1 MFFGTIDNVITDDKI
16 KEVLLSSKSAGTIKV
31 GFLLVPNFSMIAFSA
46 ALEPLRVANRV
57 SGEALFDWVI
67 ASANDESVTASNGVC
82 VDTNN
87 TASELA
93 DCRLVFV
100 CSGIDV
106 QDHADKNVFNVTR
119 RLDRQG
125 AVVGAICT
133 GTYLMAAAGLL
144 EGRRCTVHWEN
155 IDGLAEEF
163 PHLEITNE
171 LFEINNNRI
180 TCSGGTASLDM
191 MLYLI
196 SQIHGQSIAAQVSDQ
211 FIHDRIRDPSDR
223 QRMELRSRLG
233 VSHPKLLTVV
243 GMMEE
248 NLEEPMSQTEL
259 AREAALSTRQL
270 ERLFRKYLSTTP
282 TRYYLN
288 LRLARARHLLR
299 QTSLSILSVALACGF
314 VSASHFSK
322 CYRETYGKTPRT
334 ERVPN

>member
-1 MFFGTIDNVITDDKI
+1 M
-16 KEVLLSSKSAGTIKV
+16 
-31 GFLLVPNFSMIAFSA
+31 VPNFSMIAFSA
-46 ALEPLRVANRV
+46 AIEPLRVANRM
-57 SGEALFDWVI
+57 SGETLFEWVI
-67 ASANDESVTASNGVC
+67 ASPTDDAIKASNGVR
-82 VDTNN
+82 VDVDSTL
-87 TASELA
+87 ADLA

-100 CSGIDV
+100 CGGLDV
-106 QDHADKNVFNVTR
+106 QSHTDQNTLNVTR

-133 GTYLMAAAGLL
+133 GTYVLAAAGLL
-144 EGRRCTVHWEN
+144 NDSRCTIHWEN

-171 LFEINNNRI
+171 LFEIYDNRI

-196 SQIHGQSIAAQVSDQ
+196 SQIHGQTLAAQVSDQ

-243 GMMEE
+243 GLMEA

-259 AREAALSTRQL
+259 AKQAALSTRQL

-322 CYRETYGKTPRT
+322 CYRETYGRTPRA
-334 ERVPN
+334 ERSVN

>member
-1 MFFGTIDNVITDDKI
+1 M
-16 KEVLLSSKSAGTIKV
+16 
-31 GFLLVPNFSMIAFSA
+31 VPNFSMIAFSA
-46 ALEPLRVANRV
+46 AIEPLRVANRM
-57 SGEALFDWVI
+57 SGETLFEWVI
-67 ASANDESVTASNGVC
+67 ASPTDDAIKASNGVR
-82 VDTNN
+82 VDVDSTL
-87 TASELA
+87 ADLA

-100 CSGIDV
+100 CGGLDV
-106 QDHADKNVFNVTR
+106 QSHTDQNTLNVTR

-133 GTYLMAAAGLL
+133 GTYVLAAAGLL
-144 EGRRCTVHWEN
+144 NESRCTIHWEN

-171 LFEINNNRI
+171 LFEIYDNRI

-196 SQIHGQSIAAQVSDQ
+196 SQIHGQTLAAQVSDQ

-243 GMMEE
+243 GLMEA

-259 AREAALSTRQL
+259 AKQAALSTRQL

-322 CYRETYGKTPRT
+322 CYRETYGRTPRA
-334 ERVPN
+334 ERSVN

>member
-1 MFFGTIDNVITDDKI
+1 MIERDRI
-16 KEVLLSSKSAGTIKV
+16 KDVLLSSKSAGTIKV
-31 GFLLVPNFSMIAFSA
+31 GFLMVHNFSMIAFSA
-46 ALEPLRVANRV
+46 AIEPLRVANRM
-57 SGEALFDWVI
+57 SGETLFEWVI
-67 ASANDESVTASNGVC
+67 ASPTDEAIRASNGVRIE
-82 VDTNN
+82 VDSTL
-87 TASELA
+87 AELA

-100 CSGIDV
+100 CGGLDV
-106 QDHADKNVFNVTR
+106 QSHTDQNTLNVTR

-133 GTYLMAAAGLL
+133 GTYVLAAAGLL
-144 EGRRCTVHWEN
+144 NETRCTIHWEN

-171 LFEINNNRI
+171 LFEIYDNRV

-196 SQIHGQSIAAQVSDQ
+196 SQIHGQALAAQVSDQ

-243 GMMEE
+243 GLMEA

-259 AREAALSTRQL
+259 AKEAALSTRQL

-322 CYRETYGKTPRT
+322 CYRETYGRTPRA
-334 ERVPN
+334 ERAVN

>member
-1 MFFGTIDNVITDDKI
+1 MITDNKI
-16 KEVLLSSKSAGTIKV
+16 KDVLLSSKSAGTIKV

-57 SGEALFDWVI
+57 ANETLFEWVI
-67 ASANDESVTASNGVC
+67 ASPDDQAVTASNGVR
-82 VDTNN
+82 VDVEDEV
-87 TASELA
+87 ASLSA
-93 DCRLVFV
+93 CHITFV
-100 CSGIDV
+100 CSGINVKDY
-106 QDHADKNVFNVTR
+106 ADQSVFNIAR

-125 AVVGAICT
+125 VIVGAICT
-133 GTYLMAAAGLL
+133 GTYVLAAAGLL
-144 EGRRCTVHWEN
+144 NDTRCTVHWEN
-155 IDGLAEEF
+155 IDGLTEEY

-171 LFEINNNRI
+171 LFEIHNNRI

-196 SQIHGQSIAAQVSDQ
+196 SQIHGQSVAAEVSDQ

-243 GMMEE
+243 GLMEA

-259 AREAALSTRQL
+259 ATEASLSTRQL
-270 ERLFRKYLSTTP
+270 ERLFRKYLNTTP

-322 CYRETYGKTPRT
+322 CYRETYGKTPRA
-334 ERVPN
+334 ERSPE

>member
-1 MFFGTIDNVITDDKI
+1 MITDNKI
-16 KEVLLSSKSAGTIKV
+16 KDVLLSSKSAGTIKV

-57 SGEALFDWVI
+57 ANKTLFEWVI
-67 ASANDESVTASNGVC
+67 ASPSDEAVTASNGVR
-82 VDTNN
+82 VDVAQ
-87 TASELA
+87 TAADLA
-93 DCRLVFV
+93 SCHIAFV
-100 CSGIDV
+100 CSGINV
-106 QDHADKNVFNVTR
+106 KEYADQNVFNVTR

-125 AVVGAICT
+125 VIVGAICT
-133 GTYLMAAAGLL
+133 GTYVLAAAGLL
-144 EGRRCTVHWEN
+144 NETRCTVHWEN
-155 IDGLAEEF
+155 IDGLAEEY

-171 LFEINNNRI
+171 LFEIHNNRI

-243 GMMEE
+243 GLMEA
-248 NLEEPMSQTEL
+248 NLEEPLSQTDL
-259 AREAALSTRQL
+259 AMEAFLSTRQL
-270 ERLFRKYLSTTP
+270 ERLFRKYLNTTP

-322 CYRETYGKTPRT
+322 CYRETYDKTPRT
-334 ERVPN
+334 ERAPE

>member
-1 MFFGTIDNVITDDKI
+1 MIQRDRI
-16 KEVLLSSKSAGTIKV
+16 KDVLLSSKSAGTIKV
-31 GFLLVPNFSMIAFSA
+31 GFLMVPNFSMIAFSA
-46 ALEPLRVANRV
+46 AIEPLRVANRM
-57 SGEALFDWVI
+57 SGETLFEWVI
-67 ASANDESVTASNGVC
+67 ASPTDEAIRASNGVRTE
-82 VDTNN
+82 VDN
-87 TASELA
+87 TLAELA

-100 CSGIDV
+100 CGGLDV
-106 QDHADKNVFNVTR
+106 QSYTDQNTLNVTR

-133 GTYLMAAAGLL
+133 GTYVLAAAGLL
-144 EGRRCTVHWEN
+144 NDTRCTIHWEN

-171 LFEINNNRI
+171 LFEICDNRV

-196 SQIHGQSIAAQVSDQ
+196 SQIHGQALAAQVSDQ

-243 GMMEE
+243 GLMEA

-259 AREAALSTRQL
+259 AKEAALSTRQL

-322 CYRETYGKTPRT
+322 CYRETYGRTPRA
-334 ERVPN
+334 ERAVN

>member
-1 MFFGTIDNVITDDKI
+1 MITDDKI
-16 KEVLLSSKSAGTIKV
+16 KDALLSSKSAGTIKV

-46 ALEPLRVANRV
+46 AIEPLRVANRV
-57 SGEALFDWVI
+57 AGEALFEWVI
-67 ASANDESVTASNGVC
+67 ASANNAAVIASNGVQ
-82 VDTNN
+82 VDVTSAVE
-87 TASELA
+87 TLSE
-93 DCRLVFV
+93 CRLVFI
-100 CSGIDV
+100 CGGIDIQEHV
-106 QDHADKNVFNVTR
+106 DQSVFAVTR

-133 GTYLMAAAGLL
+133 GTYVLASAGLL
-144 EGRRCTVHWEN
+144 NETRCTIHWEN

-171 LFEINNNRI
+171 LFEIHDNYI

-196 SQIHGQSIAAQVSDQ
+196 SQIYGQAIAAQVSDQ

-243 GMMEE
+243 GLMEA
-248 NLEEPMSQTEL
+248 NLEEPLSQTGL
-259 AREAALSTRQL
+259 ALEAALSTRQL

-288 LRLARARHLLR
+288 LRLARARQLLR

-322 CYRETYGKTPRT
+322 CYRETYGKTPRA
-334 ERVPN
+334 ERAPD

>member
-1 MFFGTIDNVITDDKI
+1 MITDDKI

-57 SGEALFDWVI
+57 SGDALFDWVI
-67 ASANDESVTASNGVC
+67 ASANNESVTASNGVC
-82 VDTNN
+82 VDTKS
-87 TASELA
+87 TAAELA

-106 QDHADKNVFNVTR
+106 HDHADQNVFNLTR

-125 AVVGAICT
+125 AIVGAICT
-133 GTYLMAAAGLL
+133 GTYVLAASGLL
-144 EGRRCTVHWEN
+144 NDTRCTVHWEN

-248 NLEEPMSQTEL
+248 NLEEPMSQTQL
-259 AREAALSTRQL
+259 AKEAALSTRQL

-334 ERVPN
+334 ERVPD

>member
-1 MFFGTIDNVITDDKI
+1 MIPRDRI
-16 KEVLLSSKSAGTIKV
+16 KDVLLSSKSAGTIKV
-31 GFLLVPNFSMIAFSA
+31 GFLMVPNFSMIAFSA
-46 ALEPLRVANRV
+46 AIEPLRVANRM
-57 SGEALFDWVI
+57 SGETLFEWVI
-67 ASANDESVTASNGVC
+67 ASPTDDAIKASNGVR
-82 VDTNN
+82 VDVDSTL
-87 TASELA
+87 TDLA

-100 CSGIDV
+100 CGGLDV
-106 QDHADKNVFNVTR
+106 QSYTDQNTLNVTR

-125 AVVGAICT
+125 AIVGAICT
-133 GTYLMAAAGLL
+133 GTYVLAAAGLL
-144 EGRRCTVHWEN
+144 NESRCTIHWEN

-171 LFEINNNRI
+171 LFEIFDNRI

-196 SQIHGQSIAAQVSDQ
+196 SQIHGQTLAAQVSDQ

-243 GMMEE
+243 GLMEA

-259 AREAALSTRQL
+259 AKQAALSTRQL

-322 CYRETYGKTPRT
+322 CYRETYGRTPRA
-334 ERVPN
+334 ERAVN

>member
-1 MFFGTIDNVITDDKI
+1 MITDDKI

-57 SGEALFDWVI
+57 SGDALFDWVI

-82 VDTNN
+82 VDTKS
-87 TASELA
+87 TAAELA

-106 QDHADKNVFNVTR
+106 HDHADQNVFNLTR

-125 AVVGAICT
+125 AIVGAICT
-133 GTYLMAAAGLL
+133 GTYVLAASGLL
-144 EGRRCTVHWEN
+144 NDTRCTVHWEN
-155 IDGLAEEF
+155 IDGLTEEF

-248 NLEEPMSQTEL
+248 NLEEPMSQTQL
-259 AREAALSTRQL
+259 AKEAALSTRQL

-334 ERVPN
+334 ERVPD

>member
-1 MFFGTIDNVITDDKI
+1 MITDNKI
-16 KEVLLSSKSAGTIKV
+16 KDVLLSSKSAGTIKV

-57 SGEALFDWVI
+57 ANKTLFEWVI
-67 ASANDESVTASNGVC
+67 ASPSDEAVTASNGVR
-82 VDTNN
+82 VDVAQ
-87 TASELA
+87 TAAELA
-93 DCRLVFV
+93 SCHIAFV
-100 CSGIDV
+100 CSGINV
-106 QDHADKNVFNVTR
+106 KEYADQNVFNVTR
-119 RLDRQG
+119 RLDRRG
-125 AVVGAICT
+125 VIVGAICT
-133 GTYLMAAAGLL
+133 GTYVLAAAGLL
-144 EGRRCTVHWEN
+144 NETRCTVHWEN
-155 IDGLAEEF
+155 IDGLAEEY

-171 LFEINNNRI
+171 LFEIHNNRI

-243 GMMEE
+243 GLMEA
-248 NLEEPMSQTEL
+248 NLEEPLSQTDL
-259 AREAALSTRQL
+259 AMEASLSTRQL
-270 ERLFRKYLSTTP
+270 ERLFRKYLNTTP

-322 CYRETYGKTPRT
+322 CYRETYDKTPRT
-334 ERVPN
+334 ERAPE